1 MPQCSVNSIARTA
14 ENLGDEVS
22 KILADWNL
30 SEKLYGAITD
40 NARNVRNA
48 VVDIMQVVHLGCVG
62 HTLQL
67 SVSKAFVLTPVSRL
81 VGKVKKLVEHFR
93 KSTKET
99 YALHAKQAL
108 LQIPEYELIQQ
119 CETRWNSTL

>member
-1 MPQCSVNSIARTA
+1 MCHNALCTQEISIAHTA
-14 ENLGDEVS
+14 ENLADEVS

-30 SEKLYGAITD
+30 LEKLYGATTD

-67 SVSKAFVLTPVSRL
+67 SVSKAFVLTPVS
-81 VGKVKKLVEHFR
+81 
-93 KSTKET
+93 
-99 YALHAKQAL
+99 
-108 LQIPEYELIQQ
+108 
-119 CETRWNSTL
+119 